1 MDIGEFYD
9 RDERRRTSA
18 EIEFGTEWL
27 HHDGVRV
34 ELSWVEDTGEL
45 YVMREPPPPG
55 WEDPFGGIHTPK
67 LDDAP
72 VEGMEV
78 IVLGTV
84 TERDELERILEG
96 WRDVVG
102 RPDSAHWLVERL
114 DQAGILT
121 PAAREEGPE

>member
-9 RDERRRTSA
+9 RDERRRASA

-27 HHDGVRV
+27 HHDGVRI
-34 ELSWVEDTGEL
+34 ELSWIEDTGEL

-55 WEDPFGGIHTPK
+55 WEDPFGGIHTK
-67 LDDAP
+67 VDDAP

-84 TERDELERILEG
+84 TDRAELEKILEG
-96 WRDVVG
+96 WQDVVG
-102 RPDSAHWLVERL
+102 SPDSAHWLVERL
-114 DQAGILT
+114 DGAGVLT